1 MSFFEY
7 LKSIKRIRVSTES
20 NKIVIEVELDSEKHA
35 QQAKQAIKQYLALL
49 KAYNSKIEIQ

>member
-20 NKIVIEVELDSEKHA
+20 NKILVEIELQTESQA